1 MSHQGVQHAAC
12 TWNMQNLG
20 LPSVPSVPSA
30 EWCQVRAGS
39 DAVLPPGPL
48 EHGWV
53 AVPVMETRISTRKLV
68 KLLVKV

>member
-1 MSHQGVQHAAC
+1 
-12 TWNMQNLG
+12 MQNLG
-20 LPSVPSVPSA
+20 LPSVPSVPSVPSA

-53 AVPVMETRISTRKLV
+53 AVPVMETRISTRKLL